1 MLVVAATA
9 AVLLGHHGAQA
20 APIAAAV
27 AAASV
32 DTTDTTDTTATAA
45 AITAT
50 TTTNEP
56 DNTIV
61 AVAVTKKRSARGAF
75 NPGWVGDGYC
85 DQTGGYNTMEHG
97 FDGGDCCPP
106 EVDHMWVF
114 PYTPFYKDSGCNP
127 TDATNSYTCG
137 YNGYQCID
145 PFNAAFEG
153 LWLEENSFTCPHE
166 KRVLSELFSADVWPK
181 TDACRDPSHWALQ
194 GLVVNGKQLDFS
206 SVIIR
211 QTNQGG
217 SAACTYFSLKDCE
230 VGGAYTPGARAHNF
244 PIANG
249 DTITETK
256 WFVPSITRAGY
267 SLKMAFTYRF

>member
-1 MLVVAATA
+1 MERTMLVVAATA
-9 AVLLGHHGAQA
+9 AALLCHHGAQA

-32 DTTDTTDTTATAA
+32 DTTDTTATAA
-45 AITAT
+45 ATTTT

-56 DNTIV
+56 DSTIV
-61 AVAVTKKRSARGAF
+61 AVKKRSARGTF
-75 NPGWVGDGYC
+75 NPEWVGDGYC
-85 DQTGGYNTMEHG
+85 DRTGGYNTVEHG

-114 PYTPFYKDSGCNP
+114 PYTPFYRDSGCNP
-127 TDATNSYTCG
+127 TDATNIYTCG

-166 KRVLSELFSADVWPK
+166 KRVLSELFPTDVWPK
-181 TDACRDPSHWALQ
+181 TDACRDPGHWALR
-194 GLVVNGKQLDFS
+194 GLVVNGKQLDLS
-206 SVIIR
+206 NVIIR

-217 SAACTYFSLKDCE
+217 SAVCTYFGLNDCE
-230 VGGAYTPGARAHNF
+230 VGGAYTPGARTHNF
-244 PIANG
+244 PIADG
-249 DTITETK
+249 DTVTETK
-256 WFVPSITRAGY
+256 WFVPSITRGGY
-267 SLKMAFTYRF
+267 SLKMAFTDRF